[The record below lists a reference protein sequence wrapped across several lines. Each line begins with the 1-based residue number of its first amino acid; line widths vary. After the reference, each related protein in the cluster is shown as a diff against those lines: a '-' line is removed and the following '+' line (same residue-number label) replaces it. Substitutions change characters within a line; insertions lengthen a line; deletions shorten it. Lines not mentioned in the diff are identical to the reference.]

1 MVEFIGK
8 EPDRRVVTISSIA
21 AAVGVLA
28 DDQYS
33 RRDAIPSILKRMGAK
48 KTERRERGSNHR
60 LWDLRPAKI
69 DPLKTRAEQTRGPGK
84 ILHLLPPS
92 ATSNEWNITEVR
104 RMLRAAAVQLLRVT
118 AGEESGVAYQPRRV
132 KGAIEALVTLTANTD
147 AILAFG
153 AITAGDEEKAG
164 ASTQPLDLLT
174 DAGLARAVDALRDIP
189 DDLLKAACE

>member
-1 MVEFIGK
+1 M
-8 EPDRRVVTISSIA
+8 VTIAEVA

-28 DDQYS
+28 DDQYC
-33 RRDAIPSILKRMGAK
+33 RRYAIPGILKRMGAK
-48 KTERRERGSNHR
+48 KTNRRERGSNCR
-60 LWDLRPAKI
+60 LWDLRPPKI
-69 DPLKTRAEQTRGPGK
+69 DPLKTKAEQTRGPGK

-92 ATSNEWNITEVR
+92 ATSNEWNISEVR

-118 AGEESGVAYQPRRV
+118 AGEECGVSYQPRRV
-132 KGAIEALVTLTANTD
+132 KGAIEALVTLTTNTD

-164 ASTQPLDLLT
+164 ATTQPLDLLT

-189 DDLLKAACE
+189 IDMLKAASE